1 MSTKCCKRNLNI
13 NNFIGDAKEDNYKLY
28 LAHKNIKEESREK
41 GYIKLSELKDNHLFE
56 INETKTAILI
66 ERNYGLFNTKTW
78 QVFLINE
85 PINEPI
91 DKPNKEYFYSNFIEN
106 KKEITEHFCHNDDI
120 HRGHYIGKQFS
131 KFLIPKEIF
140 NDSRIERKINW
151 FFGKGNKDNIYYQ
164 TKEANC
170 NSNKILGQL
179 YFENEIVNFLNN
191 NESKRVVY
199 YEIEDVLFEKVS
211 IGRKLIIVKYEG
223 DTEISYQHL
232 FIPNN
237 KK

>member
-13 NNFIGDAKEDNYKLY
+13 NNFIGDANEDKYKVY
-28 LAHKNIKEESREK
+28 LAQKNIKEESREK
-41 GYIKLSELKDNHLFE
+41 GYIKLSKLKDIHLFD

-66 ERNYGLFNTKTW
+66 ERNYGLFTTKTW

-85 PINEPI
+85 PTN
-91 DKPNKEYFYSNFIEN
+91 EYFYFNFIEN

-120 HRGHYIGKQFS
+120 HRGHYIGKQFN
-131 KFLIPKEIF
+131 KFLISKEKF
-140 NDSRIERKINW
+140 NDSRTEHKINW

-170 NSNKILGQL
+170 NSNKIRGQL
-179 YFENEIVNFLNN
+179 YFESEIVNFLNN

-211 IGRKLIIVKYEG
+211 IGRKLIIVKYED